1 MTDKKRLVKEAY
13 SFGYFLGLKGHSEW
27 AEWVR
32 KKREELYK
40 QAEELGIYDLVKEAY
55 KKGKEQGLRDRSE
68 MIAKNLVVA
77 GKIEPEET
85 SKKAEMAFSPEESR
99 EEALESGKSL
109 EREYFEFL
117 QTTNLMLPPELLDSV
132 KALEPPEML
141 RLRGSEG

>member
-1 MTDKKRLVKEAY
+1 MTDKKKLVKEAY

-27 AEWVR
+27 VEWVR

-68 MIAKNLVVA
+68 MIAKNLIVA
-77 GKIEPEET
+77 GKIEPEGT
-85 SKKAEMAFSPEESR
+85 SKKVEVAFSPEESR
-99 EEALESGKSL
+99 EEVLESGKSL

-132 KALEPPEML
+132 KALEPPKML